1 MGIAMNL
8 DKLKEVESA
17 FLMRYPLGFDDPG
30 LVPIRKKH
38 NVDKLISLA
47 QTNLTQLN
55 CHQPQFVA
63 KTLVDIVSRS
73 SMVSR
78 FEKPAFRDFINSLDS
93 YEKETLAFAVEQ
105 RLYGN
110 RPKGFDLIVGLL
122 TPYKLAKWP
131 ILSAMPFYFSPQR
144 EAFVKPTTA
153 KNIIEFLEVK
163 DLVYSPTPS
172 WAFYTG
178 YRKLVVEI
186 KKQVHSS
193 LSPNS
198 AALTGFLMISI

>member
-1 MGIAMNL
+1 MNL
-8 DKLKEVESA
+8 DKLKEVEST

-30 LVPIRKKH
+30 LAPIKKKH
-38 NVDKLISLA
+38 NVDKLFALA
-47 QTNLTQLN
+47 QTNLIQLN
-55 CHQPQFVA
+55 CHQPHFVA
-63 KTLVDIVSRS
+63 KTLVDTVSRS

-78 FEKPAFRDFINSLDS
+78 FEKPPFRDFINSLDS

-110 RPKGFDLIVGLL
+110 RRKGFDLMVELL
-122 TPYKLAKWP
+122 IPYKLAKWS
-131 ILSAMPFYFSPQR
+131 IMSAMPFYFSPRR

-153 KNIIEFLEVK
+153 KKIIEFLEVK
-163 DLVYSPTPS
+163 DLIYSPTPS
-172 WAFYTG
+172 WVFYIG
-178 YRKLVVEI
+178 YRKLVMEI
-186 KKQVHSS
+186 KKHVHRS

>member
-1 MGIAMNL
+1 MNL
-8 DKLKEVESA
+8 DKLKEVEST

-30 LVPIRKKH
+30 LVPIKKKH

-55 CHQPQFVA
+55 CNQPHFVA
-63 KTLVDIVSRS
+63 NTLVDIVCRS

-78 FEKPAFRDFINSLDS
+78 FEKPPFRDVLNSLDS
-93 YEKETLAFAVEQ
+93 YEKETLTFAVEQ

-110 RPKGFDLIVGLL
+110 RRKGFDLMVGLL
-122 TPYKLAKWP
+122 TPYKLAKWS
-131 ILSAMPFYFSPQR
+131 IVSAMPFYFSPRR

-163 DLVYSPTPS
+163 DLIYSPTPS
-172 WAFYTG
+172 WKFYKG
-178 YRKLVVEI
+178 YRKLIMEI
-186 KKQVHSS
+186 KKHVHRS

-198 AALTGFLMISI
+198 AALTGFLMITI